1 MNNSNAYLYTEQSG
15 ITASPGELLMMLLN
29 AEIKNIRIAIL
40 SIGAGKLTDAHQRL
54 IKAQDIMD
62 ELILSLDDTY
72 EISKE
77 LTPLYLFIKKELM
90 SANIKKDTEKLEKLL
105 PIVTELRD
113 SWEKAYEISRKNTGL
128 AGGI

>member
-54 IKAQDIMD
+54 MKAQDIMD
-62 ELILSLDDTY
+62 ELILSLDDAY